1 MRVSRPTNNHRR
13 EFGSYATQF
22 LEKGTQIVGAVKAG
36 VEIGRAG
43 VELAEAAMPYIRGP
57 LVLAAAL

>member
-1 MRVSRPTNNHRR
+1 MRVPRPTNDHRR
-13 EFGSYATQF
+13 QFGSYFVEF

-43 VELAEAAMPYIRGP
+43 IELAEAVMPYVRP

>member
-1 MRVSRPTNNHRR
+1 MRVPRPTNYNRR
-13 EFGSYATQF
+13 QFGSYFTEF

-43 VELAEAAMPYIRGP
+43 AEIASTVLPYIRP